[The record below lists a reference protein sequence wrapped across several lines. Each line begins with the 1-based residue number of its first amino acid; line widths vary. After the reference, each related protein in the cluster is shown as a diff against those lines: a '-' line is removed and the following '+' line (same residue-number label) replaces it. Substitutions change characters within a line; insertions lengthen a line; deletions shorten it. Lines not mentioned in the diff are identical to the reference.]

1 MEKEKRIKVQM
12 NNLDIVGK
20 ILVEEANI
28 IKEFMDSKK
37 VIENT
42 DVEAQK
48 AQLKNLIVALGVCA
62 SYFSSKVEGLEKEL
76 KKDEKT
82 KELS

>member
-1 MEKEKRIKVQM
+1 MEKAERLKVQI

-20 ILVEEANI
+20 ILVEEANL
-28 IKEFMDSKK
+28 IKEFIDSKK
-37 VIENT
+37 VIENK

-48 AQLKNLIVALGVCA
+48 AQLNNLVVALGVVA
-62 SYFSSKVEGLEKEL
+62 SYFSSKVEGFEKEL
-76 KKDEKT
+76 KENEKT

>member
-1 MEKEKRIKVQM
+1 MEKAERLKVQI

-20 ILVEEANI
+20 ILVEEATI

-37 VIENT
+37 VIET
-42 DVEAQK
+42 PEVEAQK
-48 AQLKNLIVALGVCA
+48 KQLQNLQVALGVCA

-76 KKDEKT
+76 KDEKT
-82 KELS
+82 EELS